1 VSEAPDAQLLVPK
14 VPIGAADAPPV
25 EAPIG
30 SGAHPIL
37 RFVARRLAIGI
48 LTLLVV
54 SALVFIATNALPGN
68 VAQVVLGRNATPA
81 HVAAL
86 DHTLGLDKPLVTRYL
101 SWLGN
106 AARGNLGT
114 SAVQAAQGTDAPVT
128 GVLAAPVRNSLV
140 LAVTTAILLFPL
152 SLLVGTFVALRAGRP
167 DAYAV
172 SYVTLVLN
180 ALPEF
185 VFGTILIFIFFSG
198 LDLLPPVDLVP
209 PGTTPFDDINA
220 LVLPVVT
227 LLGVTTA
234 FSARLIRSGMLDALQ
249 SPYVT
254 AARLNGIRERRVVW
268 RYALR
273 NALAPSVQA
282 FAQSLQYLF
291 GGIIVVEAL
300 FSYPGVGNLLVQAV
314 SERDITEVQAISL
327 VLAAVYIAIN
337 IAADLIAVL
346 LVPKLRTGMQ

>member
-1 VSEAPDAQLLVPK
+1 VPT
-14 VPIGAADAPPV
+14 G
-25 EAPIG
+25 G
-30 SGAHPIL
+30 GAHPL
-37 RFVARRLAIGI
+37 VRFVARRVAIGI

-54 SALVFIATNALPGN
+54 SILVFVATNALPGN

-86 DHTLGLDKPLVTRYL
+86 DHSLGLDKPLVARYL
-101 SWLGN
+101 SWLSD
-106 AARGNLGT
+106 AARGNLGK
-114 SAVQAAQGTDAPVT
+114 SAVEAAQGTNAPVT
-128 GVLAAPVRNSLV
+128 GLLAAPVRNSLV
-140 LAVTTAILLFPL
+140 LAVITAILLLPL
-152 SLLVGTFVALRAGRP
+152 SLLVGAFAALRAGRP

-172 SYVTLVLN
+172 SYLTLVLN

-185 VFGTILIFIFFSG
+185 VFGTILIFIFFSV
-198 LDLLPPVDLVP
+198 LDFFPPVDLVP
-209 PGTTPFDDINA
+209 PGTTPFQDINA
-220 LVLPVVT
+220 LVLPVLT

-234 FSARLIRSGMLDALQ
+234 ISARQIRAGMLDTLQ

-254 AARLNGIRERRVVW
+254 AARLNGIRERRVVL

-300 FSYPGVGNLLVQAV
+300 FSYPGIGDLLVQAV

-327 VLAAVYIAIN
+327 VLAAVYIGIN
-337 IAADLIAVL
+337 IVADLAVVL